1 MDYSNLSREQLLEI
15 VSDLQMLNDQI
26 LTEKNQETSLNFSW
40 SGNLGHW
47 YWSIRTNHVT
57 FNPLKVISLGYSEDE
72 IPEDVPY
79 QFFTQLIH
87 PDDYQPTMDAMLAH
101 LHGGAPVYEAEYRIR
116 CKDGS
121 YRWYYDRGRI
131 TRRGADGKPLFLAG
145 IVFDVTERKHRQT
158 ELEQLNRELSEKSQ
172 TDDLTQIKNQRA
184 ILDRLKKEMDLSI
197 RTGGNL
203 SILMLDIDDFK
214 KVNDLHGHVIGD
226 TVLADVAAIISRS
239 VRDKDLAGRYG
250 GEEFLV
256 VLSGANGKT
265 AAAVANRI
273 VRSVEAHTFQEN
285 VRVTISCGIGRFEK
299 DSSMPELIN
308 KADKNL
314 YEAKRQGKNR
324 VVG

>member
-1 MDYSNLSREQLLEI
+1 MEYSDLSKERLLEIISDLEMLNGQLLE
-15 VSDLQMLNDQI
+15 
-26 LTEKNQETSLNFSW
+26 EKSQETSLNFSW

-47 YWSIRTNHVT
+47 YWSIRTNKVT
-57 FNPLKVISLGYSEDE
+57 FNPLKVLSLGYTEDE
-72 IPEDVPY
+72 MPENVTY
-79 QFFTQLIH
+79 QFFTELIH

-101 LHGGAPVYEAEYRIR
+101 LYRGAPVYEAEYRIR

-131 TRRGADGKPLFLAG
+131 TRRGADGKPIFLAG
-145 IVFDVTERKHRQT
+145 IVFDVTERKQRQV
-158 ELEQLNRELSEKSQ
+158 ELEQLNRELSEKTQ
-172 TDDLTQIKNQRA
+172 IDELTQIKNQRA
-184 ILDRLKKEMDLSI
+184 IIERLRNEMDLTI
-197 RTGGNL
+197 QTGRKL
-203 SILMLDIDDFK
+203 SVLMLDIDDFK
-214 KVNDLHGHVIGD
+214 KVNDNFGHVIGD
-226 TVLADVAAIISRS
+226 TVLADVAAIIRRS

-256 VLSGANGKT
+256 VLSDADAKT
-265 AAAVANRI
+265 AQSVANRI

-285 VRVTISCGIGRFEK
+285 VRVTISCGIGIFEK
-299 DSSMPELIN
+299 ENMPELID

>member
-1 MDYSNLSREQLLEI
+1 MDYSDLSKEQLLEI

-26 LTEKNQETSLNFSW
+26 LAEKNQETSLNFSW

-47 YWSIRTNHVT
+47 YWSIRTNKVT
-57 FNPLKVISLGYSEDE
+57 FNPLKVISLGYSEEE
-72 IPEDVPY
+72 IPENVSY

-87 PDDYQPTMDAMLAH
+87 PDDYQATMDAMLAH
-101 LHGGAPVYEAEYRIR
+101 LYGGAAVYEAEYRIR

-131 TRRGADGKPLFLAG
+131 TRRGEDGKPLFLAG
-145 IVFDVTERKHRQT
+145 IVFDITERKLRQV
-158 ELEQLNRELSEKSQ
+158 ELEQLNRDLSEKSQ
-172 TDDLTQIKNQRA
+172 TDELTQLRNQRA
-184 ILDRLKKEMDLSI
+184 ILARLQKEMDFSI

-203 SILMLDIDDFK
+203 SVLMLDIDDFK
-214 KVNDLHGHVIGD
+214 KVNDLYGHVIGD

-239 VRDKDLAGRYG
+239 VRAKDLAGRYG

-256 VLSGANGKT
+256 VLSNADGKT
-265 AAAVANRI
+265 ASSVASRI

-299 DSSMPELIN
+299 ENMSELIT

>member
-1 MDYSNLSREQLLEI
+1 MEYSDLSKEQLLEI
-15 VSDLQMLNDQI
+15 ISDLTMLNDQ
-26 LTEKNQETSLNFSW
+26 LLEEKNQETSLNFSW

-47 YWSIRTNHVT
+47 YWSIRSNKVT
-57 FNPLKVISLGYSEDE
+57 FNPLKVISLGYTEDE
-72 IPEDVPY
+72 IPANVSY

-87 PDDYQPTMDAMLAH
+87 PDDHQATMDAMLAH
-101 LHGGAPVYEAEYRIR
+101 LYKGAPVYEAEYRIL

-145 IVFDVTERKHRQT
+145 IVFDVTERKQRQI
-158 ELEQLNRELSEKSQ
+158 ELEQLNRELSEKTQ
-172 TDDLTQIKNQRA
+172 IDELTQIKNQRA
-184 ILDRLKKEMDLSI
+184 ILARIKNEMELSI
-197 RTGGNL
+197 RTGGKL

-214 KVNDLHGHVIGD
+214 RVNDNYGHVIGD

-256 VLSGANGKT
+256 VLSGADAKT
-265 AAAVANRI
+265 AKSVANRI
-273 VRSVEAHTFQEN
+273 VRSVEANTFQEN
-285 VRVTISCGIGRFEK
+285 VRVTISCGIGLFEK
-299 DSSMPELIN
+299 ESMPELID

>member
-1 MDYSNLSREQLLEI
+1 MEYSDLSKEQLLEI
-15 VSDLQMLNDQI
+15 ISDLTMLNDQ
-26 LTEKNQETSLNFSW
+26 LLEEKNQETSLNFSW

-47 YWSIRTNHVT
+47 YWSIRSNKVT
-57 FNPLKVISLGYSEDE
+57 FNPLKVISLGYTEDE
-72 IPEDVPY
+72 IPANVSY

-87 PDDYQPTMDAMLAH
+87 PDDHQATMDAMLAH
-101 LHGGAPVYEAEYRIR
+101 LYKGAPVYEAEYRIL

-145 IVFDVTERKHRQT
+145 IVFDVTERKQRQI
-158 ELEQLNRELSEKSQ
+158 ELEQLNRELSEKTQ
-172 TDDLTQIKNQRA
+172 IDELTQIKNQRA
-184 ILDRLKKEMDLSI
+184 ILARLKNEMDLSI
-197 RTGGNL
+197 RTGGKL
-203 SILMLDIDDFK
+203 SVLMLDIDDFK
-214 KVNDLHGHVIGD
+214 MVNDNYGHVIGD

-256 VLSGANGKT
+256 VLSDADSKT
-265 AAAVANRI
+265 AKSVANRI
-273 VRSVEAHTFQEN
+273 VRSVEANTFQEN
-285 VRVTISCGIGRFEK
+285 VRVTISCGIGHFEK
-299 DSSMPELIN
+299 ESMPELVD

>member
-1 MDYSNLSREQLLEI
+1 MDFSNLSKEQLLDI
-15 VSDLQMLNDQI
+15 ISDLQMLNDQI
-26 LTEKNQETSLNFSW
+26 LEEKRQETSLNFSW

-47 YWSIRTNHVT
+47 YWSIKTNKVT

-72 IPEDVPY
+72 IPENVSY

-87 PDDYQPTMDAMLAH
+87 PDDHKPTMDAMLAH
-101 LHGGAPVYEAEYRIR
+101 LYGGAPVYEAEYRIR

-131 TRRGADGKPLFLAG
+131 TRRSADGKPLFLAG
-145 IVFDVTERKHRQT
+145 IVFDVTERKQRQA
-158 ELEQLNRELSEKSQ
+158 ELEQLNQELSEKSM
-172 TDDLTQIKNQRA
+172 TDELTQIKNQRA
-184 ILDRLKKEMDLSI
+184 ILAQLKKEMDLSI

-203 SILMLDIDDFK
+203 SVLMLDIDDFK
-214 KVNDLHGHVIGD
+214 KVNDVNGHVVGD

-256 VLSGANGKT
+256 VLSEADGKT
-265 AAAVANRI
+265 ALAVANRI

-299 DSSMPELIN
+299 ESMPELID

>member
-1 MDYSNLSREQLLEI
+1 MEYSDLSKEQLLEMI
-15 VSDLQMLNDQI
+15 SDLTMLNDQ
-26 LTEKNQETSLNFSW
+26 LLEEKNQETSLNFSW

-47 YWSIRTNHVT
+47 YWSIRTNKVT
-57 FNPLKVISLGYSEDE
+57 FNPLKVLSLGYSEDE
-72 IPEDVPY
+72 IPDNVPY

-87 PDDYQPTMDAMLAH
+87 PDDHQPTMDAMLAH
-101 LHGGAPVYEAEYRIR
+101 LYKGAPVYEAEYRIR

-145 IVFDVTERKHRQT
+145 IVFDVTERKQRQV
-158 ELEQLNRELSEKSQ
+158 ELERLNQELSEQSK
-172 TDDLTQIKNQRA
+172 TDELTQIKNQRA
-184 ILDRLKKEMDLSI
+184 ILARLKNEMDLSI
-197 RTGGNL
+197 RTGGKL

-239 VRDKDLAGRYG
+239 IRDKDLAGRYG

-256 VLSGANGKT
+256 ILSEAGDKT
-265 AAAVANRI
+265 AKSVANRI
-273 VRSVEAHTFQEN
+273 VRSVEAHMFQEN
-285 VRVTISCGIGRFEK
+285 VRVTISCGIGLFEK
-299 DSSMPELIN
+299 ESMPELID

-314 YEAKRQGKNR
+314 YDAKRKGKNR